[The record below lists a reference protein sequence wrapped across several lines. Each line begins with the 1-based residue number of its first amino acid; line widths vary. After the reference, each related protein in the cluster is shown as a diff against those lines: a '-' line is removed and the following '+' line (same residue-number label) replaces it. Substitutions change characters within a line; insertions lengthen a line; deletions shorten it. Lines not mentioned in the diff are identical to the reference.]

1 MNLIKEYN
9 IDAEKSSRVM
19 ERLQEGCSSLGVRGF
34 RVIIL

>member
-19 ERLQEGCSSLGVRGF
+19 ERLRGA
-34 RVIIL
+34 VVWGSEASIIIL